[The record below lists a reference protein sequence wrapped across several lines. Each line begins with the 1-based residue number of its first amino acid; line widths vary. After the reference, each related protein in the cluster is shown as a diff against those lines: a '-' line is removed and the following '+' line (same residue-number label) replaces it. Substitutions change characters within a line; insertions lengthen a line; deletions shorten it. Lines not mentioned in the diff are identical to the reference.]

1 MSYQNQDPIG
11 KMLSM
16 LLMGMWRG
24 LKSIYKGLKKL
35 NKPANIAALAV
46 TIIVSVLSYIGKAK
60 FAIVFAK
67 LEVLTDTRISVII
80 QKGFWGIMIA
90 LPVIFL
96 MILGQIESKVQ
107 NIYEKIIKYLI
118 SYIKKRLI
126 KKLYMLFSP
135 TFHLVN
141 GIRQGKD

>member
-16 LLMGMWRG
+16 LLMGMWQG
-24 LKSIYKGLKKL
+24 LKSTYKGLKKL

-67 LEVLTDTRISVII
+67 LEVLTDTRISV
-80 QKGFWGIMIA
+80 
-90 LPVIFL
+90 
-96 MILGQIESKVQ
+96 
-107 NIYEKIIKYLI
+107 
-118 SYIKKRLI
+118 
-126 KKLYMLFSP
+126 
-135 TFHLVN
+135 
-141 GIRQGKD
+141 